1 MRDICQYLSCGR
13 ARHMMMM
20 MMMRLD
26 KGIWCNSHS
35 TEMPNTRGRAQMA
48 NIAAA
53 SLQNKRLGTQ
63 TWKAARRCYARYASP
78 AIFAV
83 IFRATHSVA
92 YHNEWPRGRG
102 GGGQCQSVRPTSHA
116 KVDVE
121 SVEQYKYS
129 HIHNVFHSDSHT
141 RKLSFKFSVLF
152 VNIFELFSF
161 LFTLSNSRSMYCSK
175 WPLRMPAND
184 ISRHYLAPD

>member
-1 MRDICQYLSCGR
+1 MRDICQYLSWGR
-13 ARHMMMM
+13 ARQMIMMMM
-20 MMMRLD
+20 MLD
-26 KGIWCNSHS
+26 KRIWCNSHS

-63 TWKAARRCYARYASP
+63 TWKAAMARDMHRLQYLPLLLEPHTLWLTTFEWRR
-78 AIFAV
+78 
-83 IFRATHSVA
+83 
-92 YHNEWPRGRG
+92 G
-102 GGGQCQSVRPTSHA
+102 QSVRATSHA
-116 KVDVE
+116 KTDVE

-129 HIHNVFHSDSHT
+129 HIHNVIHSDSHT

-152 VNIFELFSF
+152 VNIFSF
-161 LFTLSNSRSMYCSK
+161 YIVKFASK

-184 ISRHYLAPD
+184 ISRHYLATD